1 MKIPV
6 RNIVISAL
14 LTLAM
19 GLFMTAF
26 AQNARAQS
34 VINVTGTTWVGT
46 DSDGDYYEYTF
57 VAGGALHFK
66 SPSGFYTNGTWQQVD
81 DTIYMQTYY
90 MQTTKKYAERMGQIK
105 GTHMEGK
112 ALNIVGRTWSWVADL
127 KPTTPKQLV

>member
-1 MKIPV
+1 MNIPV
-6 RNIVISAL
+6 KNIVTSAF
-14 LTLAM
+14 LTLAV

-26 AQNARAQS
+26 AHNARAQS

-57 VAGGALHFK
+57 VAGGVLHFK
-66 SPSGFYTNGTWQQVD
+66 SPSGFFTNGTWQQVE

-90 MQTTKKYAERMGQIK
+90 QQTTKKYSERIGQIK

-112 ALNIVGRTWSWVADL
+112 AMNIVGRTWSWVADL
-127 KPTTPKQLV
+127 RTTTP

>member
-6 RNIVISAL
+6 KNIVISAL
-14 LTLAM
+14 LTFAG

-26 AQNARAQS
+26 AQNAMAQS

-57 VAGGALHFK
+57 QPNGVLHFK
-66 SPSGFYTNGTWQQVD
+66 SPSGFFTNGTWQQVD

-90 MQTTKKYAERMGQIK
+90 MQTTKKYSERMGQIK

-112 ALNIVGRTWSWVADL
+112 AINIVGRSWSWVADMRS
-127 KPTTPKQLV
+127 TTP

>member
-1 MKIPV
+1 MKIPA

-19 GLFMTAF
+19 GLFITAF
-26 AQNARAQS
+26 AQNAKAQS
-34 VINVTGTTWVGT
+34 VINVTGTTWVGA
-46 DSDGDYYEYTF
+46 DSDGDYYEYTYL
-57 VAGGALHFK
+57 AGGVMHYK

-105 GTHMEGK
+105 GTHMEGN

-127 KPTTPKQLV
+127 KPTTP